1 MAKYLG
7 PPLFFIKQKF
17 KWDWGNS
24 RYSRSGDFLK
34 TWLIKAKARETTVV
48 LTCQSHKN
56 NRFRRLSWVRV
67 RSRVCHCTKHSV
79 LMNARIGRGVGA
91 LAKSNMERL

>member
-7 PPLFFIKQKF
+7 PPLFFIKQEF

-34 TWLIKAKARETTVV
+34 IWLIKAKARET
-48 LTCQSHKN
+48 
-56 NRFRRLSWVRV
+56 
-67 RSRVCHCTKHSV
+67 HSGPDPPV
-79 LMNARIGRGVGA
+79 PQ
-91 LAKSNMERL
+91 K